1 MIRSIAAAALIL
13 ALASPSLAQQSAVEQ
28 ALGQRLMA
36 EINANIQAA
45 AMIIDLQ
52 RQLAAAQARVK
63 ELEPKADAPPK

>member
-13 ALASPSLAQQSAVEQ
+13 AFALPALAQQSAVEQ

>member
-63 ELEPKADAPPK
+63 ELDPKADAPPK